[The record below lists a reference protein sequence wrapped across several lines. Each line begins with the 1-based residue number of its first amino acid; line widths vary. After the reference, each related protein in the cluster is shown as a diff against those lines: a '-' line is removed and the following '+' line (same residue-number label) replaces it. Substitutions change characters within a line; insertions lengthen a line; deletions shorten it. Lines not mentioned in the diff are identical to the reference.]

1 MSPEAVISGA
11 VSNGFAAELKRI
23 RGVDGEGWGRIT
35 TPGEDVE
42 DHIGRMDA
50 LGQRLGAG
58 GFHGVQPVGEDRDED
73 VDHLAVTIIDT
84 AQLPAH
90 PLYRRGQF
98 PFLERC
104 AVPQSPRFAG
114 QNRHVMPRIVNRLAP
129 SEGAVMSAHHLAV
142 LPKLHALGIRAD
154 LHGTANR
161 ARHHRVFVV
170 VKANEAGLRYCRRG
184 RLEPVEGADRCTGQ

>member
-84 AQLPAH
+84 AQFPAH
-90 PLYRRGQF
+90 GVPRTRSIEGGSSHSLNGA
-98 PFLERC
+98 PFLR
-104 AVPQSPRFAG
+104 
-114 QNRHVMPRIVNRLAP
+114 AP
-129 SEGAVMSAHHLAV
+129 GL
-142 LPKLHALGIRAD
+142 
-154 LHGTANR
+154 R
-161 ARHHRVFVV
+161 AR
-170 VKANEAGLRYCRRG
+170 
-184 RLEPVEGADRCTGQ
+184 TGT